1 MARVKIFS
9 TARCPVCEKTKLL
22 LNKWKIPYVE
32 AKVDTDHGALKEMSE
47 ITRGART
54 VPQIIIDGKWVG
66 SFSEL
71 TMLYMDD
78 ELDEFVE
85 A

>member
-32 AKVDTDHGALKEMSE
+32 AKVDTDHGALREMSE
-47 ITRGART
+47 ITQGART
-54 VPQIIIDGKWVG
+54 VPQIIIDGKWIG

-71 TMLYMDD
+71 TMLHMDD
-78 ELDEFVE
+78 ELDELVE